1 MSLILVAKNESG
13 NKQQANPPQ
22 PCNLSKG
29 KAILCASPLPI
40 QSLKMSH
47 ESHVSHT
54 SHWAKAMPPQ
64 TNSNADHQS
73 TLMLAPGQLR
83 Y

>member
-13 NKQQANPPQ
+13 NKQKANPPH

-29 KAILCASPLPI
+29 KAILCASPKPI

-47 ESHVSHT
+47 ESHASHT

-64 TNSNADHQS
+64 TSSHADHRP

-83 Y
+83 C

>member
-13 NKQQANPPQ
+13 NKQKANPPQ
-22 PCNLSKG
+22 PLNLSKG
-29 KAILCASPLPI
+29 KAILCALPLPI

-47 ESHVSHT
+47 ASHTSHT
-54 SHWAKAMPPQ
+54 SHWAKAMPPPI
-64 TNSNADHQS
+64 NSHADHLS
-73 TLMLAPGQLR
+73 TLMLTPGQLR